1 MKTAILIG
9 ATGMTGSY
17 VLQLLLKD
25 DRFSR
30 VKIFVRRTAN
40 LNHPKL
46 EEHIIDFDNSDS
58 WKHLVTGDVLFS
70 ALGTTLKQAG
80 GKVPQY
86 KVDYNYQYNFAK
98 ASSDNGVPVY
108 VLVSSVGANPASGI
122 FYSRM
127 KGELERDIRKLSF
140 RHIYILQPGPLE
152 GPRER
157 ERKFEKIGIGFT
169 RFITDL
175 GIFKGYKP
183 IHGKIVA
190 QAMVNASFD
199 TQSPVKVYRL
209 LEVFKRAEK

>member
-25 DRFSR
+25 DRFST
-30 VKIFVRRTAN
+30 VKIFTRRSTN
-40 LNHPKL
+40 ITHSKL
-46 EEHIIDFDNSDS
+46 EEHVIDFDNVES

-86 KVDYNYQYNFAK
+86 KVDYTYQYNFAK
-98 ASSDNGVPVY
+98 AASDNGVPVY
-108 VLVSSVGANPASGI
+108 VLVSSVGANPDSLV
-122 FYSRM
+122 FYSKM
-127 KGELERDIRKLSF
+127 KGELEKDIRKLPF

-152 GPRER
+152 GPREK
-157 ERKFEKIGIGFT
+157 ERKFEKTGISIT
-169 RFITDL
+169 RFITNL
-175 GIFKGYKP
+175 GLFKGYKP
-183 IHGKIVA
+183 IHGQIVA

-199 TQSPVKVYRL
+199 VQSPVKVYRL
-209 LEVFKRAEK
+209 MEVFEKAE